1 MPRPFRTP
9 QRIYRAGTVRLH
21 LAPPDLS
28 LLIASPHAAIE
39 ERIASFSVSMNTV
52 ACSGCRRFS

>member
-1 MPRPFRTP
+1 M
-9 QRIYRAGTVRLH
+9 RLH